1 MKNTRVK
8 NGGLAEV
15 IAETTAITSGLQH
28 DKTFILE
35 RARILQENFPQTMEY
50 ILGKINPST
59 V

>member
-28 DKTFILE
+28 NKTFILE

-50 ILGKINPST
+50 IMSKIK
-59 V
+59 